1 MEQFSRECLEID
13 EEVYDRASSNLPE
26 PVAEAPMEKIYDRAA
41 KLVKRTLDVEGVI
54 VMDVFHCEVPEKVE
68 NEGNISIALHHG
80 DPEKEQ
86 TSVPLTMTEYKE
98 LNAFF
103 EEFPQGKISE
113 GIIPQ
118 SFRPFL
124 PVHIQYALSRFCF
137 EFSITVLTDLFSC
150 TDFQCR
156 QASFCLALRLQYSKP
171 STKIP
176 GRSRTVVLTGYWY
189 VMNTIDP

>member
-13 EEVYDRASSNLPE
+13 EEAYDRASSNPPQ

-68 NEGNISIALHHG
+68 NEGNISVALHHG

-86 TSVPLTMTEYKE
+86 TSVPLTTTEYKE

-137 EFSITVLTDLFSC
+137 EFSIN
-150 TDFQCR
+150 
-156 QASFCLALRLQYSKP
+156 CLDRF
-171 STKIP
+171 I
-176 GRSRTVVLTGYWY
+176 
-189 VMNTIDP
+189 